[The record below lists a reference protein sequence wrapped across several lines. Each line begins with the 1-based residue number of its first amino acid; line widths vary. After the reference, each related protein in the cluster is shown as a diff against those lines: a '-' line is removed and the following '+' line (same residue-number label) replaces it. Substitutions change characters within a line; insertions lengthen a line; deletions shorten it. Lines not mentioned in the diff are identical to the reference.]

1 MSFGPACE
9 RCGACSYEGSMD
21 RQPAVCPWCK
31 KPKRRGSREE
41 LVKLLNDSRHA
52 MYAAVGFLGGNGVSV
67 ATKESIT
74 KWLVDTIKAVED
86 A

>member
-9 RCGACSYEGSMD
+9 RCGACSYEPSME
-21 RQPAVCPWCK
+21 PHPIICPWCK

-41 LVKLLNDSRHA
+41 LVKLLNDARHA
-52 MYAAVGFLGGNGVSV
+52 MYAAVGYIEGASIRS
-67 ATKESIT
+67 KESMV

>member
-9 RCGACSYEGSMD
+9 RCGGCSYEGPMD
-21 RQPAVCPWCK
+21 RVPVVCPWCK

-41 LVKLLNDSRHA
+41 LVSLLNDARHA
-52 MYAAVGFLGGNGVSV
+52 LYAAVGFVNGMSVSS
-67 ATKESIT
+67 KESVT
-74 KWLVDTIKAVED
+74 KWMVDTIKAIED

>member
-9 RCGACSYEGSMD
+9 RCQGNSYEPSSE
-21 RQPAVCPWCK
+21 REPIICPWCK

-41 LVKLLNDSRHA
+41 LVKLLNDSKHA
-52 MYAAVGFLGGNGVSV
+52 MYAAVGFIQGQSV

>member
-1 MSFGPACE
+1 MSFGPPCE

-21 RQPAVCPWCK
+21 RVPAICPWCK

-41 LVKLLNDSRHA
+41 LVTLLNDARHA
-52 MYAAVGFLGGNGVSV
+52 MYAAVGFIQGMSV
-67 ATKESIT
+67 ASNESIVN
-74 KWLVDTIKAVED
+74 WLVKTIKAVED

>member
-21 RQPAVCPWCK
+21 TQPVLCPWCR

-52 MYAAVGFLGGNGVSV
+52 MYAAVGFIAGQSV
-67 ATKESIT
+67 ASKESIL
-74 KWLVDTIKAVED
+74 KWLTDTIKAVED